1 MIYNQKE
8 LETNRTIE
16 LQKCQ
21 LYSEKSKLSSD
32 RFQFPCPLILS
43 DLFVLFN
50 GGMSR
55 DHASKLTCI
64 SKDLVILVCK
74 SRVIS
79 LYSLYCLTAKGAWFP
94 VNIGSKISDL

>member
-1 MIYNQKE
+1 MIHNQKE
-8 LETNRTIE
+8 LGTNLTIE

-43 DLFVLFN
+43 DLFALFN
-50 GGMSR
+50 DGLSR
-55 DHASKLTCI
+55 EPAPKLTCI
-64 SKDLVILVCK
+64 WKDLVILVCK

-79 LYSLYCLTAKGAWFP
+79 LYCLTSKGAWFP